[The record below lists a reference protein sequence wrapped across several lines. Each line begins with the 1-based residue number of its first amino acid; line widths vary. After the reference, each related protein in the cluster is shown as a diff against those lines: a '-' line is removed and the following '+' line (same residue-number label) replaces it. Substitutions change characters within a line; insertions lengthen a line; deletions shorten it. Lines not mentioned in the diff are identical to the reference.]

1 MTDVLTS
8 SNLPMS
14 SGEHTPQPMTLIEQ
28 PFQRATNAKDVS
40 KALIRLTAAFGE
52 AYRNDDK
59 LVQLM
64 QAEWIRALDGKSA
77 KTIEMAVDYWI
88 ATKTKWP
95 KVAEIVELADQ
106 YMQQQ
111 VSGVSEKTG
120 VHPARVKLPPTFAGF
135 TLRKSPLRSNLTW
148 YRWLDTQHPMAE
160 HSYFADAKFSEY
172 EHIIVVPTAFAKDYI
187 QTRYAENLEKHFK
200 RKVYVRVA
208 K

>member
-1 MTDVLTS
+1 MTFL
-8 SNLPMS
+8 
-14 SGEHTPQPMTLIEQ
+14 EQ

-40 KALIRLTAAFGE
+40 KTLIRLTAAFGE
-52 AYRNDDK
+52 PYRNDDK

-77 KTIEMAVDYWI
+77 KTIEMATDYWI

-95 KVAEIVELADQ
+95 KVAEIVELADG

-111 VSGVSEKTG
+111 VAGVSEQRG
-120 VHPARVKLPPTFAGF
+120 LHPARVKLPALYHGF

-148 YRWLDTQHPMAE
+148 YRWLDTRHPMVE

-172 EHIIVVPTAFAKDYI
+172 EHIIIVQSAFVRDYI
-187 QTRYAENLEKHFK
+187 QTKYAENLKAHFH
-200 RKVYVRVA
+200 RTVYVRVG